1 MMLGL
6 FPRLQDN
13 PFLQYFSNFEYPVPE
28 IGWNEIGSVS
38 HSDCVT
44 EIEGWSEYQCRLQPS
59 HVLFDIEWRAN
70 LQFLAGSCHKLH
82 ENWFPIFSWRQFS
95 CNAIFRHVFF
105 PDTPTLKVMCV
116 TWHDFRI
123 ISCPDIALIVIV
135 MLKCRQSCVEIMR
148 GNHFSWEKTP
158 LKFLSLNDIIIIFFR
173 SNNCLCWWCSSLAI
187 TSSTHDAGHEKWEMR
202 ERKTKQLSFSSLK
215 VEADFHH
222 HLQCPSCL
230 AIECISWSGTRIESL
245 RPVMFPC
252 SHSLLLSWIADN
264 VSLFGRHEGYFVSTL
279 SSFHR
284 RFLYIPWLCWVD
296 CL

>member
-1 MMLGL
+1 MQCHISACIFPRYSYTQSHVRDVTWLPHHFLSRHCIDCHSHAQVQTILCRDHERESLFVREDTLEVPLFEWHHHHILSVKQLSLLMML
-6 FPRLQDN
+6 F
-13 PFLQYFSNFEYPVPE
+13 
-28 IGWNEIGSVS
+28 
-38 HSDCVT
+38 
-44 EIEGWSEYQCRLQPS
+44 
-59 HVLFDIEWRAN
+59 
-70 LQFLAGSCHKLH
+70 SCHH
-82 ENWFPIFSWRQFS
+82 FIYSWRW
-95 CNAIFRHVFF
+95 
-105 PDTPTLKVMCV
+105 
-116 TWHDFRI
+116 TW
-123 ISCPDIALIVIV
+123 
-135 MLKCRQSCVEIMR
+135 KMR
-148 GNHFSWEKTP
+148 DE
-158 LKFLSLNDIIIIFFR
+158 
-173 SNNCLCWWCSSLAI
+173 
-187 TSSTHDAGHEKWEMR
+187 R